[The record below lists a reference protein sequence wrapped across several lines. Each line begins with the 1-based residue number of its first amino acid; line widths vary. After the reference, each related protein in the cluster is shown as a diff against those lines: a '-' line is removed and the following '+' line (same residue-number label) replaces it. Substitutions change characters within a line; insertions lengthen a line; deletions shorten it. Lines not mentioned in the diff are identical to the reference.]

1 MDYQDYCSF
10 YSRRFQEDILFAC
23 RFLES
28 RGMKFMV
35 HYGWEN
41 AIDLSSEIMVKEMGD
56 WK

>member
-1 MDYQDYCSF
+1 VKYEDYCTL